1 MRRLALLAVLTYPLA
16 FRRRYGDEM
25 RALLDDEPPRSRTV
39 LDLLRGAL
47 AAHLRPPAGLGGV
60 VELDD
65 RLRASMSGV
74 LACWVAF
81 AAAGSGFAI
90 TTEDVPFSKA
100 GNGHPLLG
108 SAHGAIQ
115 ILAIVASVA
124 VVAGALPLVLAALAR
139 ARHER
144 RLRLLVSLPVA
155 AVITFAGLTAV
166 LVWVA
171 HGQRSHHATTG
182 SGIAFIAWALAG
194 LACAAVCVIASRRVL
209 FLMPVARR
217 RLFMA
222 FGCAAIITTAMVVI
236 AMFTALYAIALSVDV
251 PGLAASGNGPLHP
264 TSVTISLVLQ
274 LVVMLVAASLA
285 VTTTRRGWRAVAP
298 RTARS

>member
-16 FRRRYGDEM
+16 FRWRYGDEM
-25 RALLDDEPPRSRTV
+25 RALLDDEPPSSRTV

-90 TTEDVPFSKA
+90 TTEDAPFSKA

-108 SAHGAIQ
+108 SAHAAIQ

-124 VVAGALPLVLAALAR
+124 LVAGALPLVVAALGR
-139 ARHER
+139 ARPAR
-144 RLRLLVSLPVA
+144 RLRLLVRLPVA
-155 AVITFAGLTAV
+155 AVITFAGLTTV
-166 LVWVA
+166 IGLVA
-171 HGQRSHHATTG
+171 HGQRSQATTG
-182 SGIAFIAWALAG
+182 SGIAFIAWGLAG
-194 LACAAVCVIASRRVL
+194 LVCAAVCVIASRRVL

-222 FGCAAIITTAMVVI
+222 FGCGAIITTAMVVI